1 MTLRYV
7 AIKLLRSVLT
17 LWLVVTFVFVVL
29 RVTGDPTDQLLPDDI
44 GTEVR
49 EYYRTLWGL
58 DRPLWEQYLRYF
70 QAALQGDFGVSFRNG
85 QPALDLIWQRVPKTV
100 ELGAATFA
108 VALLIGIPLGVF
120 AAIRRDSVVDR
131 LTMSFAVFGFSMPNF
146 FLGILLIL
154 LFALNLR
161 MLPSSGYGTWAHM
174 AMPVFTLATA
184 FAGAI
189 ARFTR
194 SAMLEVL
201 SRDYMRT
208 AEAEGVPPWRRI
220 WWHAFP
226 NAAIPVVTIVGFS
239 LGGMI
244 GGAVVTENV
253 FAWPG
258 VGRLLTNSV
267 ADRDLAVVQGIVV
280 LVAITMVVANLL
292 VDLTYGWLDPRVRV
306 GAAGGEK
313 RR

>member
-1 MTLRYV
+1 MILRFA
-7 AIKLLRSVLT
+7 AIKALRAAFT

-29 RVTGDPTDQLLPDDI
+29 RLTGDPTQQLLPDDVGPEI
-44 GTEVR
+44 R
-49 EYYRTLWGL
+49 EYYRAAWGL

-70 QAALQGDFGVSFRNG
+70 QAALRGDFGVSFRNN

-100 ELGAATFA
+100 ELGAATFLTA
-108 VALLIGIPLGVF
+108 ILLGIPLGVL
-120 AAIRRDSVVDR
+120 AAIWRDSWIDR

-154 LFALNLR
+154 LFALQLR
-161 MLPSSGYGTWAHM
+161 LLPSSGYGTWQHM
-174 AMPVFTLATA
+174 IMPVFTLATA

-194 SAMLEVL
+194 SAMLDVL

-208 AEAEGVPPWRRI
+208 AEAEGAPLWRRV
-220 WWHAFP
+220 WLHAFP
-226 NAAIPVVTIVGFS
+226 NAAIPVVTIIGFS

-258 VGRLLTNSV
+258 VGRLLTSSV
-267 ADRDLAVVQGIVV
+267 ADRDLAIVQGIVV
-280 LVAITMVVANLL
+280 MVAITMVSANLL
-292 VDLTYGWLDPRVRV
+292 VDLAYGWLDPRVRV
-306 GAAGGEK
+306 GGRERG
-313 RR
+313 R

>member
-1 MTLRYV
+1 MLRFA
-7 AIKLLRSVLT
+7 AIKVLRALFT

-29 RVTGDPTDQLLPDDI
+29 RLTGDPTQQLLPDDI
-44 GTEVR
+44 GPEIR
-49 EYYRTLWGL
+49 EYYRAAWGL

-70 QAALQGDFGVSFRNG
+70 QAAFQGDFGVSFRNS

-100 ELGAATFA
+100 ELGLATFA
-108 VALLIGIPLGVF
+108 TAILLGIPLGVL
-120 AAIRRDSVVDR
+120 AAIWRDSWIDR

-161 MLPSSGYGTWAHM
+161 LLPSSGYGTWQHM
-174 AMPVFTLATA
+174 VMPVFTLATA

-194 SAMLEVL
+194 SAMLDVL

-208 AEAEGVPPWRRI
+208 AEAEGASLWRRV
-220 WWHAFP
+220 WLHAFP
-226 NAAIPVVTIVGFS
+226 NAAIPVVTIIGFS

-258 VGRLLTNSV
+258 VGRLLTSSV
-267 ADRDLAVVQGIVV
+267 ADRDLAIVQGIVV
-280 LVAITMVVANLL
+280 MVAITMVSANLL
-292 VDLTYGWLDPRVRV
+292 VDLAYGWLDPRVRV
-306 GAAGGEK
+306 GGGE
-313 RR
+313 RGR

>member
-1 MTLRYV
+1 MNLRY
-7 AIKLLRSVLT
+7 ASIKFLRAVFT
-17 LWLVVTFVFVVL
+17 LWLVVTFVFFIL
-29 RVTGDPTDQLLPDDI
+29 RITGDPAQQLLPDDV
-44 GTEVR
+44 GPEVLD
-49 EYYRTLWGL
+49 YYRAAWGL
-58 DRPLWEQYLRYF
+58 DRPLWEQYLLYF
-70 QAALQGDFGVSFRNG
+70 EAALQGDFGVSFRNS

-100 ELGAATFA
+100 ELGLATFLTA
-108 VALLIGIPLGVF
+108 ILIGIPLGVL
-120 AAIRRDSVVDR
+120 AAIWRDSWIDR

-161 MLPSSGYGTWAHM
+161 VLPSSGYGTWEHM
-174 AMPVFTLATA
+174 VMPVFTLATA

-208 AEAEGVPPWRRI
+208 AEAEGASLSRRV
-220 WWHAFP
+220 WLHAFP
-226 NAAIPVVTIVGFS
+226 NAAIPIVTIIGFS

-258 VGRLLTNSV
+258 VGRLLTSSV

-280 LVAITMVVANLL
+280 MIAITMVTANLL
-292 VDLTYGWLDPRVRV
+292 VDLAYGWLDPRVRV
-306 GAAGGEK
+306 GARERG
-313 RR
+313 R

>member
-1 MTLRYV
+1 MTLRYA
-7 AIKLLRSVLT
+7 AIKLLRAMFT
-17 LWLVVTFVFVVL
+17 LWLVVTFVFIVL
-29 RVTGDPTDQLLPDDI
+29 RLTGDPTEQLLPDDV
-44 GTEVR
+44 GAEVR
-49 EYYRTLWGL
+49 DYYRAAWGL
-58 DRPLWEQYLRYF
+58 DRPLWEQYVRYF
-70 QAALQGDFGVSFRNG
+70 QAALQGDFGVSFRNN

-100 ELGAATFA
+100 ELGLTTFLTA
-108 VALLIGIPLGVF
+108 IALGVPLGVL
-120 AAIRRDSVVDR
+120 AAIWRDSWIDR
-131 LTMSFAVFGFSMPNF
+131 LTMSFAVFGLSMPNF

-174 AMPVFTLATA
+174 VMPVFTLATA

-194 SAMLEVL
+194 SAMLDVL

-208 AEAEGVPPWRRI
+208 AEAEGASLSRRV
-220 WWHAFP
+220 WLHAFP

-280 LVAITMVVANLL
+280 IVAITMVCANLL
-292 VDLTYGWLDPRVRV
+292 VDLAYGWLDPRVRV
-306 GAAGGEK
+306 GARE
-313 RR
+313 RSR

>member
-1 MTLRYV
+1 MNLRYA
-7 AIKLLRSVLT
+7 AIKLLRAMIT

-29 RVTGDPTDQLLPDDI
+29 RITGDPTQQLLPDDI
-44 GTEVR
+44 GPEIR
-49 EYYRTLWGL
+49 EYYRAAWGL

-70 QAALQGDFGVSFRNG
+70 QAALQGDFGISFRNNE
-85 QPALDLIWQRVPKTV
+85 PAIDLIWQRVPKTL
-100 ELGAATFA
+100 ELGLATFFCSL
-108 VALLIGIPLGVF
+108 ALGIPLGVL
-120 AAIRRDSVVDR
+120 AAVWRDSWVDR

-161 MLPSSGYGTWAHM
+161 VLPSSGYGTWQHM
-174 AMPVFTLATA
+174 VMPVFTLATA
-184 FAGAI
+184 FAAAI

-208 AEAEGVPPWRRI
+208 AEAEGASRFRQV

-258 VGRLLTNSV
+258 VGRLLTSSV
-267 ADRDLAVVQGIVV
+267 ADRDLSIVQGIVV
-280 LVAITMVVANLL
+280 MVAITMVTANLL
-292 VDLTYGWLDPRVRV
+292 VDLAYGWLDPRVRV
-306 GAAGGEK
+306 GGRE
-313 RR
+313 RSR

>member
-1 MTLRYV
+1 MILRFA
-7 AIKLLRSVLT
+7 AIKVLRALFTLL
-17 LWLVVTFVFVVL
+17 LVVTFVFVVL
-29 RVTGDPTDQLLPDDI
+29 RLTGDPTQQLLPDDVGPEI
-44 GTEVR
+44 R
-49 EYYRTLWGL
+49 EYYRAAWGL

-70 QAALQGDFGVSFRNG
+70 QAAFHGDFGVSFRNS

-100 ELGAATFA
+100 ELGLATFA
-108 VALLIGIPLGVF
+108 TAILLGIPLGVL
-120 AAIRRDSVVDR
+120 AAIWRDSWIDR

-161 MLPSSGYGTWAHM
+161 LLPSSGYGTWQHM
-174 AMPVFTLATA
+174 VMPVFTLATA

-194 SAMLEVL
+194 SAMLDVL

-208 AEAEGVPPWRRI
+208 AEAEGASLWRRV
-220 WWHAFP
+220 WLHAFP
-226 NAAIPVVTIVGFS
+226 NAAIPVVTIIGFS

-258 VGRLLTNSV
+258 VGRLLTSSV
-267 ADRDLAVVQGIVV
+267 ADRDLAIVQGIVV
-280 LVAITMVVANLL
+280 MVAITMVCANLL
-292 VDLTYGWLDPRVRV
+292 VDLAYGWLDPRVRV
-306 GAAGGEK
+306 GGAERG
-313 RR
+313 R

>member
-1 MTLRYV
+1 MILRFA
-7 AIKLLRSVLT
+7 AIKVLRALFT

-29 RVTGDPTDQLLPDDI
+29 RLTGDPTQQLLPDDI
-44 GTEVR
+44 GPEIR
-49 EYYRTLWGL
+49 EYYRAAWGL

-70 QAALQGDFGVSFRNG
+70 QAAFQGDFGVSFRNS

-100 ELGAATFA
+100 ELGLATFA
-108 VALLIGIPLGVF
+108 TAILLGIPLGVL
-120 AAIRRDSVVDR
+120 AAIWRDSWIDR

-161 MLPSSGYGTWAHM
+161 LLPSSGYGTWQHM
-174 AMPVFTLATA
+174 VMPVFTLATA

-194 SAMLEVL
+194 SAMLDVL

-208 AEAEGVPPWRRI
+208 AEAEGASLWRRV
-220 WWHAFP
+220 WLHAFP
-226 NAAIPVVTIVGFS
+226 NAAIPVVTIIGFS

-258 VGRLLTNSV
+258 VGRLLTSSV
-267 ADRDLAVVQGIVV
+267 ADRDLAIVQGIVV
-280 LVAITMVVANLL
+280 MVAITMVSANLL
-292 VDLTYGWLDPRVRV
+292 VDLAYGWLDPRVRV
-306 GAAGGEK
+306 GGGE
-313 RR
+313 RGR

>member
-1 MTLRYV
+1 MSLRYA
-7 AIKLLRSVLT
+7 AIKFLRAMLT

-29 RVTGDPTDQLLPDDI
+29 RVTGDPTEQLLPDDV
-44 GTEVR
+44 GQEVR
-49 EYYRTLWGL
+49 DYYRAAWGL
-58 DRPLWEQYLRYF
+58 DRPLWEQYVRYF
-70 QAALQGDFGVSFRNG
+70 QAALQGDFGVSFRNNL
-85 QPALDLIWQRVPKTV
+85 PALDLIWQRVPKTL
-100 ELGAATFA
+100 ELGLATF
-108 VALLIGIPLGVF
+108 VTTVGLGIPLGVL
-120 AAIRRDSVVDR
+120 AAIWRDSLIDR

-161 MLPSSGYGTWAHM
+161 VLPSSGYGTWEHM
-174 AMPVFTLATA
+174 VMPVFTLATA

-208 AEAEGVPPWRRI
+208 AEAEGASLSRRV
-220 WWHAFP
+220 WLHAFP

-267 ADRDLAVVQGIVV
+267 ADRDLSIVQGIVV
-280 LVAITMVVANLL
+280 LVAITMVTANFL
-292 VDLTYGWLDPRVRV
+292 VDLAYGWLDPRVRV
-306 GAAGGEK
+306 GARE
-313 RR
+313 RSR